1 MSRARP
7 PSISLSGVA
16 SKRGPVRRLPTP
28 GRLTAEIETWLQA
41 EYATAIRSIRRQ
53 VRPTGDERL
62 LVDLHPAATPVVIVV
77 SEAGRVDVTT
87 ESAFAGPGYHRFV
100 GRVLERLGQELS
112 IEWPAPSDDPS
123 AAVSFSDR
131 PTTERDYLGWLG
143 QALADVRATR
153 RLGAGLQHLGTPP
166 GVTYSVDGAVATVL
180 GPRDDAWLDAAIADP
195 RLALDIVPW
204 WADATDGRSLMNQAL
219 VLMWLEIRWRR
230 PALEGEA
237 ERFDEVHRLLSRA
250 YPIDPDLPY
259 PWTAWAELAT
269 LRGIDDPMARQ
280 AIARAERDGEPPGP
294 PVGYRR
300 RPVRISHAGWA
311 LDGVPGSFAERRTEE
326 EWWGGGAGRA
336 ITLAAVDTGTMRAEA
351 FLDQVASGLG
361 PDVLDHR
368 AGPIVG
374 RGRLTS
380 DESSGV
386 AVGVV
391 EGFSAVAGS
400 GAVIRIV
407 FDDPADWQWALDTWR
422 GLAPG

>member
-1 MSRARP
+1 MSRVHP
-7 PSISLSGVA
+7 TSISLSGQA
-16 SKRGPVRRLPTP
+16 SKRGPIRRAPTP
-28 GRLTAEIETWLQA
+28 ERLTADIETWLRT
-41 EYATAIRSIRRQ
+41 EYATAVRSILRQ
-53 VRPTGDERL
+53 IKPTGEERL
-62 LVDLHPAATPVVIVV
+62 LVDFHPAAAPVAIVV
-77 SEAGRVDVTT
+77 SESGQVDVTM
-87 ESAFAGPGYHRFV
+87 EAVYAGPGYHRFV

-112 IEWPAPSDDPS
+112 IEWPAPFDDPS

-131 PTTERDYLGWLG
+131 GATEHDYLGWLG
-143 QALADVRATR
+143 TALADVRAAR
-153 RLGAGLQHLGTPP
+153 RLGSGLQHLGTPS
-166 GVTYSVDGAVATVL
+166 GVTYSIGGALATVL

-195 RLALDIVPW
+195 RHAIDIVPW

-230 PALEGEA
+230 PALDGEA
-237 ERFDEVHRLLSRA
+237 ATFDEVHRLLSRA
-250 YPIDPDLPY
+250 YPLDPDLPY

-294 PVGYRR
+294 PIGYRR
-300 RPVRISHAGWA
+300 LPVRISHEGWV
-311 LDGVPGSFAERRTEE
+311 LEGVPGSFAERRTDE
-326 EWWGGGAGRA
+326 EWWGGGAGRG
-336 ITLAAVDTGTMRAEA
+336 ITLAAIDTGTMSAEA
-351 FLDQVASGLG
+351 FLDQVAAGLG

-380 DESSGV
+380 DASSGV

-391 EGFSAVAGS
+391 EGFSAVPGS
-400 GAVIRIV
+400 GAAIRIV
-407 FDDPADWQWALDTWR
+407 FDDPADWQWALETWR